1 MNVENSKNFDRRLR
15 NLLVL
20 SGVARAEFAR
30 YLGVTMPVLNRWLNG
45 ITVPDVYQFQAIA
58 RFFRIPYE
66 WFLDDD
72 FPNATELVA
81 RLGLSEDT
89 TDGLMRLAERE
100 NTDVL
105 DSLDN
110 AIYAMV
116 SAVNAA
122 QESIG

>member
-1 MNVENSKNFDRRLR
+1 MSMECTRKFDRRLQ
-15 NLLVL
+15 NLLAL
-20 SGVARAEFAR
+20 SGVARVEFAR
-30 YLGVTMPVLNRWLNG
+30 HLGVTISVLNRWLNG
-45 ITVPDVYQFQAIA
+45 ITMPDVYQFRAIA
-58 RFFRIPYE
+58 QFFRIPYE

-72 FPNATELVA
+72 FPNAAELAA

-89 TDGLMRLAERE
+89 VDGLMALAERE

-105 DSLDN
+105 DSLDD

-122 QESIG
+122 QESVE